1 MRFVE
6 DLLEAAASLE
16 TSSEKPSARKCTL
29 STTMH
34 EDGTASCL
42 RRYLAESTGPDGTVE
57 TAGGRHTAEPYKEST
72 AVTATKG
79 LSE

>member
-1 MRFVE
+1 MRFVD

-16 TSSEKPSARKCTL
+16 TSSEKPSARKCIIRT
-29 STTMH
+29 SMH

-42 RRYLAESTGPDGTVE
+42 RCYLAESAGPDGKVE
-57 TAGGRHTAEPYKEST
+57 TMGGRHTAEPYKEST